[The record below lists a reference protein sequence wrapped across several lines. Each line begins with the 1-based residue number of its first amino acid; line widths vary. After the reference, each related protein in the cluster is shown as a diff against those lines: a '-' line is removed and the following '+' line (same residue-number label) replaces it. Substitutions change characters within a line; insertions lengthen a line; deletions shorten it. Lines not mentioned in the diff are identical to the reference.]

1 MSQKA
6 QTGKTWAVVFLF
18 CLCWVIPAF
27 ADDSLPAAADQSD
40 DSPLLFSDIS
50 AIEGSSFAPSQAYL
64 LAQANTDEA
73 LYAAPEPEPQPQKA
87 PPLPLHTLEGVGGAL
102 AVPMAYMV
110 NPGPEGTVIGM
121 PSVSFTYLNTSKG
134 KDLQTVAITETFWR
148 RLELGYALTRF
159 NMGNLPHVITKNTG
173 LSTSRD
179 DIYLHHFNIRG
190 LVIEENTFGP
200 WCPSVVA
207 GAQIKYNESI
217 REISDDLMGAP
228 EGLGFDK
235 SNGVDYVLTLS
246 KTIPPDTFGLPPIIL
261 TVGMRNSKAA
271 NLGLTGFGKN
281 SAFTVEADIVV
292 VLAKNFAVGYE
303 FRQKNDPYHPL
314 PGVFDKEENWHAIRA
329 AWIIND
335 RLTLAGGLAHLGN
348 VGNTNVPL
356 AWGLQLKYEF

>member
-1 MSQKA
+1 MGQKA
-6 QTGKTWAVVFLF
+6 QTGKIWAVVFLS
-18 CLCWVIPAF
+18 CLCWAIPAF
-27 ADDSLPAAADQSD
+27 ADDSFAG
-40 DSPLLFSDIS
+40 SPFLLNDLAS
-50 AIEGSSFAPSQAYL
+50 GSSDFTSSQAFL
-64 LAQANTDEA
+64 LAQASTQEMPYSDLPPVE
-73 LYAAPEPEPQPQKA
+73 EPPKA

-102 AVPMAYMV
+102 AVPMAYLV
-110 NPGPEGTVIGM
+110 NPGPEGTVVGM

-134 KDLQTVAITETFWR
+134 KDLQTIAVTETFWR
-148 RLELGYALTRF
+148 RLEVGYALTRF

-190 LVIEENTFGP
+190 LVLEENTLGS

-207 GAQIKYNESI
+207 GVQIKYNESI
-217 REISDDLMGAP
+217 REISDDLMSAP

-235 SNGVDYVLTLS
+235 SNGVDYVLTAS
-246 KTIPPDTFGLPPIIL
+246 KTIPPDAFGLPPIIL
-261 TVGMRNSKAA
+261 TVGVRNSKAA
-271 NLGLTGFGKN
+271 NIGLTGFGKN

-292 VLAKNFAVGYE
+292 VLSKNFAVGYE

>member
-1 MSQKA
+1 MSREA
-6 QTGKTWAVVFLF
+6 QTCKIAAVVFLS
-18 CLCWVIPAF
+18 CLCLAIPAF
-27 ADDSLPAAADQSD
+27 ADDSLAG
-40 DSPLLFSDIS
+40 SPFLFSDLAS
-50 AIEGSSFAPSQAYL
+50 ESSHFAAFQGYS
-64 LAQANTDEA
+64 LA
-73 LYAAPEPEPQPQKA
+73 LAPTQEIPYSNSPPVEEPQKA

-102 AVPMAYMV
+102 SVPMAYLV
-110 NPGPEGTVIGM
+110 NPGPEGTVVGM

-134 KDLQTVAITETFWR
+134 KDLQTIAVTETFWR
-148 RLELGYALTRF
+148 RLEVGYALTRF

-173 LSTSRD
+173 LTTSRD
-179 DIYLHHFNIRG
+179 DLYLHHFNVRG
-190 LVIEENTFGP
+190 LVLEENTFGW

-207 GAQIKYNESI
+207 GVQIKYNESI
-217 REISDDLMGAP
+217 REMSDDLMGAP
-228 EGLGFDK
+228 ESLGFDK

-246 KTIPPDTFGLPPIIL
+246 KTIPPDAFDLPPIIL

-281 SAFTVEADIVV
+281 SAFTVEADVVV
-292 VLAKNFAVGYE
+292 VLSKSFAVGYE

-314 PGVFDKEENWHAIRA
+314 PGVFGKEENWHAIRA

-348 VGNTNVPL
+348 VANTDVPL